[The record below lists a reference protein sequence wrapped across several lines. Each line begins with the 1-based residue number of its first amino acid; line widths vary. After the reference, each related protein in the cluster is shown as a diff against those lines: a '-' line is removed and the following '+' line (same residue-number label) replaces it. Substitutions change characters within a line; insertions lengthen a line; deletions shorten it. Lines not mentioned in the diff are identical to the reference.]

1 MCSEVSVMK
10 KLFAAIISAAL
21 VMSLCACSKN
31 NKVDEK
37 SDSSAEISETASE
50 TEEKSTLPIK
60 ESSDKQKTSSDAS
73 SKDSSAQASKDES
86 KASGSGTSEQE
97 NEKSADEGSENSEG
111 ESTDEGSENSEGE
124 STDEGSEDSEGEST
138 DEGSENSEEEST
150 DEGSEDS
157 EEESAD
163 EGSKDSE
170 EESSEEE
177 YLEEESSREE
187 PVSRPSVTPS
197 GTAVD
202 AGWFD
207 DALFIGD
214 SVTLKLSYYADYGSL
229 GDAEFL
235 CAGSLGY
242 NNAQW
247 DLNDPDNVHP
257 YYNGQKFLVDDGA
270 AYINPAKIF
279 IMLGMNDI
287 GMYGVDG
294 AVEAMKTV
302 TQRIADKCPNAV
314 IYVQSVTPMLEN
326 MQLRDLNNRTIAEFN
341 EKIQPICQERG
352 YIYLDVASAMDDGYG
367 NLVYEYCGD
376 PTAMGLHFSDAGCA
390 VWVDYLKNH
399 VA

>member
-10 KLFAAIISAAL
+10 KLFAAIIAAAL

-111 ESTDEGSENSEGE
+111 ESTDEGSEDSEEE
-124 STDEGSEDSEGEST
+124 STDEGSKD
-138 DEGSENSEEEST
+138 SEEESA

-157 EEESAD
+157 EEES
-163 EGSKDSE
+163 
-170 EESSEEE
+170 SEEE
-177 YLEEESSREE
+177 YSEEESSREE

-197 GTAVD
+197 GTTVD

-294 AVEAMKTV
+294 TVEAMKTV

>member
-10 KLFAAIISAAL
+10 KLFAAIIAAAL

-111 ESTDEGSENSEGE
+111 ESTDEGSEDSEEE
-124 STDEGSEDSEGEST
+124 STDEGSKD
-138 DEGSENSEEEST
+138 SEEESA

-157 EEESAD
+157 EEES
-163 EGSKDSE
+163 
-170 EESSEEE
+170 SEEE
-177 YLEEESSREE
+177 YSEEESSREE

-197 GTAVD
+197 GTTVD

-399 VA
+399 V

>member
-10 KLFAAIISAAL
+10 KLFAAIIAAAL

-111 ESTDEGSENSEGE
+111 ESTDEGSEDSEEE
-124 STDEGSEDSEGEST
+124 STDEGSKD
-138 DEGSENSEEEST
+138 SEEESA

-157 EEESAD
+157 EEES
-163 EGSKDSE
+163 
-170 EESSEEE
+170 SEEE
-177 YLEEESSREE
+177 YSEEESSREE

-294 AVEAMKTV
+294 TVEAMKTV

>member
-10 KLFAAIISAAL
+10 KLFAAIIAAAL

-111 ESTDEGSENSEGE
+111 ESTDEGSE
-124 STDEGSEDSEGEST
+124 D
-138 DEGSENSEEEST
+138 SEEEST
-150 DEGSEDS
+150 DEGSKDS

-163 EGSKDSE
+163 EGSEDRE

-177 YLEEESSREE
+177 YSEEESSREE

-197 GTAVD
+197 GTTVD

-294 AVEAMKTV
+294 TVEAMKTV

>member
-1 MCSEVSVMK
+1 MK
-10 KLFAAIISAAL
+10 KLFAAIIAAAL

-111 ESTDEGSENSEGE
+111 ESTDEGSEDSEEE
-124 STDEGSEDSEGEST
+124 STDEGSKD
-138 DEGSENSEEEST
+138 SEEESA

-157 EEESAD
+157 EEES
-163 EGSKDSE
+163 
-170 EESSEEE
+170 SEEE
-177 YLEEESSREE
+177 YSEEESSREE

-197 GTAVD
+197 GTTVD

>member
-10 KLFAAIISAAL
+10 KLFAAIIAAAL

-111 ESTDEGSENSEGE
+111 ESTDEGSEDSEEE
-124 STDEGSEDSEGEST
+124 STDEGSKD
-138 DEGSENSEEEST
+138 SEEESA

-157 EEESAD
+157 EEESN
-163 EGSKDSE
+163 
-170 EESSEEE
+170 EEE
-177 YLEEESSREE
+177 YSEEESSREE

-197 GTAVD
+197 GTTVD

-294 AVEAMKTV
+294 TVEAMKTV